1 MRIFIAINFSE
12 AVKDSIAALSEGIH
26 AGSLRG
32 DFAVREN
39 LHLTLAF
46 IGETVRI
53 ETLKHLLDELPRE
66 GFPLVVEKHGC
77 FSRPEGD
84 ILYLGIR
91 RSPPLMA
98 LAATL
103 RSRLQ
108 QAGFPTEDRPFKPHI
123 TLARRQK
130 CRKGFEPDKLLDQM
144 PTLSMQVGRV
154 SLMKSENIKGKIVYT
169 ELYGIDLQP

>member
-12 AVKDSIAALSEGIH
+12 SVKDSIQALSDGIH

-32 DFAVREN
+32 DFAVRDN

-53 ETLKHLLDELPRE
+53 ETLKHLLDDLPRE
-66 GFPLVVEKHGC
+66 GFQLVVEKHGH
-77 FSRPEGD
+77 FARPEGD

-91 RSPPLMA
+91 RSAPLME

-103 RSRLQ
+103 RTRLSE
-108 QAGFPTEDRPFKPHI
+108 AGFPTEERPFKPHI

-130 CRKGFEPDKLLDQM
+130 CRKGFDPEKLLAQM
-144 PTLSMQVGRV
+144 PPLTMQVGRV
-154 SLMKSENIKGKIVYT
+154 SLMKSENIRGKIVYS
-169 ELYGIDLQP
+169 EIYGVDLQ